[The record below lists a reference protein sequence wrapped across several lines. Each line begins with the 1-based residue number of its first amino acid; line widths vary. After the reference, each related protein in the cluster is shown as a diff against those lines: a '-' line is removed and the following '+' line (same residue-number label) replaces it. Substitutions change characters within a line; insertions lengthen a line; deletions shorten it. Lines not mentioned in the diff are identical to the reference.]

1 MTTGGTASQCHCEAY
16 KHFSQLH
23 LEPAL
28 VLILNSLSIPVLKNA
43 KNKEENIQEMELW
56 NPGHARESKQADA
69 STYSLTSVD
78 VASVQEHFD
87 SRKWAFIVAGLLV
100 ISNQLQHLFS
110 YWYVPFF
117 FPTWRIIRLAS
128 CFNCPFKTL
137 EMNQQDSNHS
147 DCLHSARE
155 ASDMIHIP
163 VVLLCISL
171 AKTQDMFYDRA

>member
-1 MTTGGTASQCHCEAY
+1 MTTGGTASQWHCEAY

-78 VASVQEHFD
+78 VASVQEPFD

-110 YWYVPFF
+110 YWYIPFF
-117 FPTWRIIRLAS
+117 FL
-128 CFNCPFKTL
+128 L
-137 EMNQQDSNHS
+137 EESSDSPAVS
-147 DCLHSARE
+147 T
-155 ASDMIHIP
+155 
-163 VVLLCISL
+163 VLLKHWRWISKIQITVIL
-171 AKTQDMFYDRA
+171 SIQHEKHLIWYIFL